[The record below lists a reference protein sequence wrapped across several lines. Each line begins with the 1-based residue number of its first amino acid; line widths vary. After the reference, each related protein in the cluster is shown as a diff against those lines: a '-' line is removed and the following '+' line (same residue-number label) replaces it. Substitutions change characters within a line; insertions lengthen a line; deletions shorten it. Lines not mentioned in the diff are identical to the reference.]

1 MGIGTI
7 KAEQR
12 VVSRETITADLIT
25 RYLIVAAGLLGLL
38 MVAAAAYE
46 IAINVGDSWADTGL
60 EIVKW
65 TGPALGTTTIVLI
78 YWEVLNM
85 ILKKLYQDQ
94 ARREARREVNLEWE
108 EWYRRREQAEREG
121 TVFNEPTPAEKERL
135 TGSGR

>member
-1 MGIGTI
+1 MS
-7 KAEQR
+7 Q
-12 VVSRETITADLIT
+12 ETITADLIT

-38 MVAAAAYE
+38 MVAAASYE
-46 IAINVGDSWADTGL
+46 IAINVGDSRADTGL

-94 ARREARREVNLEWE
+94 ARRELDREWE
-108 EWYRRREQAEREG
+108 EWNRRRERAQVEG
-121 TVFNEPTPAEKERL
+121 RDFDEPNPAEKRRQ
-135 TGSGR
+135 GNSKG